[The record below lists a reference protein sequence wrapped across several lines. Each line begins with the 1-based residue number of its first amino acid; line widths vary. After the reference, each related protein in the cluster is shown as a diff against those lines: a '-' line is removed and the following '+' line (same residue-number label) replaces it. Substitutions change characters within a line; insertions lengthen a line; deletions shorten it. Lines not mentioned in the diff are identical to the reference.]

1 MFSLFN
7 HFFVFLLLCHASCA
21 IALPFA
27 SRYALVVEETSG
39 KVLLAKNA
47 DIEVPIASLTKLM
60 TAMVA
65 LDANPDLDEAITV
78 VDPSEL
84 TRARSKTR
92 LTDGGTLPRRT
103 VLELALMSSDNHAA
117 VSLAYAYPGGV
128 DAFVAA
134 VAAKVDS
141 LGMSHTRIEEP
152 TGLSG
157 NNRSTAEDLA
167 KMAAAAATYPE
178 IVRITTTS
186 EKTVDVEGRS
196 LEYRNTNRLVGQS
209 GWDILLSKT
218 GFTTPAGR
226 CLIMRLKA
234 GGQTVIVVL
243 LNAASSPR
251 RMLDALNVRRFLSG
265 EPILLAEAEQPLR
278 SLRARHGF
286 AANPRPQAQT
296 RRVYQRGSLITP
308 SAMLKRTRVGAG

>member
-1 MFSLFN
+1 MLSRLFA
-7 HFFVFLLLCHASCA
+7 FLLLSYASCA

-27 SRYALVVEETSG
+27 SRYALVLEESSG

-60 TAMVA
+60 TAMVV
-65 LDANPDLDEAITV
+65 LDVNPDLDELITV

-84 TRARSKTR
+84 TGAHSKTR
-92 LTDGGTLPRRT
+92 LIDGGALPRRT

-134 VAAKVDS
+134 VAAKVAK
-141 LGMSHTRIEEP
+141 LGMSHTCIEEP

-167 KMAAAAATYPE
+167 KMAAAAAAYPE

-186 EKTVDVEGRS
+186 EQTVDVDGRS

-265 EPILLAEAEQPLR
+265 EPVLLAEAEQPQR
-278 SLRARHGF
+278 SLRDRRGF
-286 AANPRPQAQT
+286 AAQSRMPAMRNAATSQKRRPT
-296 RRVYQRGSLITP
+296 VS
-308 SAMLKRTRVGAG
+308 

>member
-1 MFSLFN
+1 MLSRLFA
-7 HFFVFLLLCHASCA
+7 FLLLGYVSCA
-21 IALPFA
+21 TALPFA
-27 SRYALVVEETSG
+27 SRYALVLEENSG
-39 KVLLAKNA
+39 KVLFAKNA

-60 TAMVA
+60 TAMVV
-65 LDANPDLDEAITV
+65 LDVNPDLDELITV

-84 TRARSKTR
+84 TGARSKTR
-92 LTDGGTLPRRT
+92 LTDGGELPRRT

-134 VAAKVDS
+134 VAAKVAA
-141 LGMSHTRIEEP
+141 LGMSRTRIEEP

-167 KMAAAAATYPE
+167 KMAAAAAAYPE

-186 EKTVDVEGRS
+186 EQTVAVDGRS

-243 LNAASSPR
+243 LNASSSPR
-251 RMLDALNVRRFLSG
+251 RLLDALNVRRVLTG
-265 EPILLAEAEQPLR
+265 KPVLLALAEPPQR
-278 SLRARHGF
+278 SLRKRRGFSAQAR
-286 AANPRPQAQT
+286 
-296 RRVYQRGSLITP
+296 L
-308 SAMLKRTRVGAG
+308 SAMRNTVTFQKRRATTS

>member
-1 MFSLFN
+1 MFSRLFA
-7 HFFVFLLLCHASCA
+7 FLLLCYASCA

-27 SRYALVVEETSG
+27 SRYALVVEESSG
-39 KVLLAKNA
+39 KVLLSKNA

-60 TAMVA
+60 TAMVV
-65 LDANPDLDEAITV
+65 LDANPDLDELITV
-78 VDPSEL
+78 FDPSEL
-84 TRARSKTR
+84 TRSRSKTR

-117 VSLAYAYPGGV
+117 VSLAYAFPGGV

-134 VAAKVDS
+134 VAAKAADLS
-141 LGMSHTRIEEP
+141 MSHTHIEEP

-167 KMAAAAATYPE
+167 KMAAAAAAYPE

-186 EKTVDVEGRS
+186 EKTVDVEGHS
-196 LEYRNTNRLVGQS
+196 LEYHNTNRLVGQS

-243 LNAASSPR
+243 LNATSSPR

-265 EPILLAEAEQPLR
+265 DRILLAEAEHAPP
-278 SLRARHGF
+278 SLRERHGF
-286 AANPRPQAQT
+286 A
-296 RRVYQRGSLITP
+296 TP
-308 SAMLKRTRVGAG
+308 ARHEVSHR

>member
-1 MFSLFN
+1 MLSRIFA
-7 HFFVFLLLCHASCA
+7 FLLLGYASCA

-27 SRYALVVEETSG
+27 SRYALVLEESSG

-60 TAMVA
+60 TAMVV
-65 LDANPDLDEAITV
+65 LDANPDLDELITV

-84 TRARSKTR
+84 TGARSKTR
-92 LTDGGTLPRRT
+92 LTDGGALPRRT
-103 VLELALMSSDNHAA
+103 VLELALISSDNHAA

-128 DAFVAA
+128 AAFVVA
-134 VAAKVDS
+134 VAAKVAE
-141 LGMSHTRIEEP
+141 LGMTRTRIEEP
-152 TGLSG
+152 TGLSN
-157 NNRSTAEDLA
+157 NNRSTAADLA

-186 EKTVDVEGRS
+186 EQTVNVEGNS
-196 LEYRNTNRLVGQS
+196 LEYRNTNQLVGQS

-243 LNAASSPR
+243 LNATSVPR
-251 RMLDALNVRRFLSG
+251 RMLDVLNVRRFLSG
-265 EPILLAEAEQPLR
+265 ERVLLAEAEPPQR
-278 SLRARHGF
+278 SLRVRRSFTTQARIPAMRS
-286 AANPRPQAQT
+286 AAASEK
-296 RRVYQRGSLITP
+296 RRAAAS
-308 SAMLKRTRVGAG
+308 

>member
-1 MFSLFN
+1 MYSR
-7 HFFVFLLLCHASCA
+7 FFAFLLLCYASGA

-39 KVLLAKNA
+39 KVLLSKNA

-60 TAMVA
+60 TAMVV
-65 LDANPDLDEAITV
+65 LDANADMDEQITV
-78 VDPSEL
+78 FDPSEL

-103 VLELALMSSDNHAA
+103 VMELALMSSDNHAA

-134 VAAKVDS
+134 VAAKVAN
-141 LGMSHTRIEEP
+141 LGMSHTHIEEP

-167 KMAAAAATYPE
+167 KMAAAAAAYPE

-196 LEYRNTNRLVGQS
+196 LEYHNTNRLVGQS

-243 LNAASSPR
+243 LNATSSPR

-265 EPILLAEAEQPLR
+265 ERILLAEAEHPLLSQR
-278 SLRARHGF
+278 DRHGLRPIRARMSRRDTVIYRGAQALRRHGE
-286 AANPRPQAQT
+286 
-296 RRVYQRGSLITP
+296 G
-308 SAMLKRTRVGAG
+308 

>member
-1 MFSLFN
+1 MLSRLFA
-7 HFFVFLLLCHASCA
+7 FLLLGYASCA

-27 SRYALVVEETSG
+27 SRYALVLEESSG

-60 TAMVA
+60 TAMVV
-65 LDANPDLDEAITV
+65 LDANPDLDELITV

-84 TRARSKTR
+84 TGARSKTR
-92 LTDGGTLPRRT
+92 LTDGGALPRRT
-103 VLELALMSSDNHAA
+103 VLELALISSDNHAA

-128 DAFVAA
+128 AAFVVA
-134 VAAKVDS
+134 VAAKVAE
-141 LGMSHTRIEEP
+141 LGMTRTRIEEP
-152 TGLSG
+152 TGLSN

-167 KMAAAAATYPE
+167 KMAAAAAAYPE

-186 EKTVDVEGRS
+186 EQTVNVEGQS

-243 LNAASSPR
+243 LNATSLPR
-251 RMLDALNVRRFLSG
+251 RMLDVLNVRRFLSG
-265 EPILLAEAEQPLR
+265 ERVLLAEAEPPQR
-278 SLRARHGF
+278 SLRVRRSFTAPARMSPMRN
-286 AANPRPQAQT
+286 AAASEK
-296 RRVYQRGSLITP
+296 RRAAAS
-308 SAMLKRTRVGAG
+308 

>member
-1 MFSLFN
+1 MLIRL
-7 HFFVFLLLCHASCA
+7 FVFLLLGYASCA
-21 IALPFA
+21 IALPFS
-27 SRYALVVEETSG
+27 SRYALVLEENSG

-65 LDANPDLDEAITV
+65 LDVNPDLDELITV
-78 VDPSEL
+78 ADPSEL
-84 TRARSKTR
+84 TGKHSKTR
-92 LTDGGTLPRRT
+92 LTDGGELSRRT

-128 DAFVAA
+128 NAFVAA
-134 VAAKVDS
+134 VAAKVVE

-167 KMAAAAATYPE
+167 KMAAAAAAYPE

-186 EKTVDVEGRS
+186 EQTVDVDGRS

-243 LNAASSPR
+243 LNATSSPR

-265 EPILLAEAEQPLR
+265 EPTLLAEVGQPQRLLR
-278 SLRARHGF
+278 DRRGF
-286 AANPRPQAQT
+286 AAQAGMPAMRNASVSQK
-296 RRVYQRGSLITP
+296 RRATAS
-308 SAMLKRTRVGAG
+308 